1 MSGPLEAIGIAASI
15 IQVAELGTKLSV
27 KLFSF
32 YREFKGANKSI
43 QDLSSEVA
51 ITSAILH
58 ELGESLKED
67 EQSKLYSQTAFK
79 TLQDV
84 LNQCEEVLE
93 QIRDMTKYNDSSDKT
108 RLQQITERFRQVLL
122 EPSLDPLKANLKRL
136 KSTMLLLLN
145 VIMYAGQIKCNAVPK
160 MLQEQRDFIITLLE
174 EKKRIEATI
183 TAAPNPITINASVNS
198 HTALAK
204 CDGNSEPSDL
214 DEYSLLMQRMLRE
227 INSCKSRLEQN
238 RHSRIKSGVL
248 NIHSR
253 EILQFQVQHGP
264 SILQRFDHSLFAEG
278 IPDDASQ
285 TFRET
290 DILTSKD
297 SSSFETSE
305 SCNRP
310 PSIEG
315 LETKNGNEDNAT
327 SKNSDVKLLEPA
339 HSTFEGDRVLM
350 GYLAPNQPHIA
361 DIARNVPLE
370 PFSKPEMPPDL
381 LYKPHERPSMKL
393 HEDIKKLDAALTE
406 VSQNHHPHLAEPA
419 KHPPMCLIPERDESH
434 EKPNVQRKTSALTQ
448 PSESVCVETS
458 GAVGTY
464 KCTHEGCM
472 SPPFLTQYL
481 LK

>member
-1 MSGPLEAIGIAASI
+1 
-15 IQVAELGTKLSV
+15 
-27 KLFSF
+27 
-32 YREFKGANKSI
+32 
-43 QDLSSEVA
+43 
-51 ITSAILH
+51 
-58 ELGESLKED
+58 
-67 EQSKLYSQTAFK
+67 
-79 TLQDV
+79 
-84 LNQCEEVLE
+84 
-93 QIRDMTKYNDSSDKT
+93 
-108 RLQQITERFRQVLL
+108 
-122 EPSLDPLKANLKRL
+122 
-136 KSTMLLLLN
+136 
-145 VIMYAGQIKCNAVPK
+145 
-160 MLQEQRDFIITLLE
+160 MLQEQRDFLITLLE
-174 EKKRIEATI
+174 EKNTMEATI

-264 SILQRFDHSLFAEG
+264 SILQRFNHSLFAYVLFFSQKAEMNNEAHLYREG
-278 IPDDASQ
+278 IPDGASQ

-290 DILTSKD
+290 DIPTSKD

-327 SKNSDVKLLEPA
+327 GKTSDVTLPEPA
-339 HSTFEGDRVLM
+339 HPMFEGDRVLM
-350 GYLAPNQPHIA
+350 GFLAPNLPHIA
-361 DIARNVPLE
+361 DIARHMPLE

-381 LYKPHERPSMKL
+381 PYKPQERSSMKN
-393 HEDIKKLDAALTE
+393 AAVTE
-406 VSQNHHPHLAEPA
+406 VSQN
-419 KHPPMCLIPERDESH
+419 HPPMCLIPERDESH
-434 EKPNVQRKTSALTQ
+434 EKPNVERKTSALTQ

-464 KCTHEGCM
+464 KCTYEGCM